1 MFSLETSGCSIAS
14 GSTDDDTG
22 VDIVLAIV
30 MGFSVLGLMISV
42 VINVLFFMKLK
53 QSRCFVTSMYMY
65 SNNYCNCR
73 PDVSQSSMKHSVVN
87 QSMLVRNPL
96 ADPISNEHVELSE
109 LEYDDIR
116 NVTLGNNI
124 SVGDNPAY
132 TMSDD
137 DVTIPA
143 YINDDRM
150 EANPADQAS
159 N

>member
-1 MFSLETSGCSIAS
+1 
-14 GSTDDDTG
+14 
-22 VDIVLAIV
+22 
-30 MGFSVLGLMISV
+30 
-42 VINVLFFMKLK
+42 
-53 QSRCFVTSMYMY
+53 
-65 SNNYCNCR
+65 
-73 PDVSQSSMKHSVVN
+73 
-87 QSMLVRNPL
+87 MLVRNPL

-116 NVTLGNNI
+116 NVTLGNNV
-124 SVGDNPAY
+124 SVEDNPAY